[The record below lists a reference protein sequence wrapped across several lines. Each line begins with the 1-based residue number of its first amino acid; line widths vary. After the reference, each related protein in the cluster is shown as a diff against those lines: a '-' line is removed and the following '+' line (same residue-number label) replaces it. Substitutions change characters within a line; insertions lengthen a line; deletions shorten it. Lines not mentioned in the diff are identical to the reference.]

1 MWPLGHMRVSAWGVR
16 RECVYRLTGRRASV
30 AGEGEHVAV
39 RSHASKCVGG
49 APNKSAAGASLRAA
63 GVLYVAWRLSAFEGG
78 TFIFYQVLEVDIMSG
93 RQG

>member
-1 MWPLGHMRVSAWGVR
+1 MR

-49 APNKSAAGASLRAA
+49 APNKSAAGAH
-63 GVLYVAWRLSAFEGG
+63 YVAWRLSAFEGG
-78 TFIFYQVLEVDIMSG
+78 TFIFYQVREVDFMSG